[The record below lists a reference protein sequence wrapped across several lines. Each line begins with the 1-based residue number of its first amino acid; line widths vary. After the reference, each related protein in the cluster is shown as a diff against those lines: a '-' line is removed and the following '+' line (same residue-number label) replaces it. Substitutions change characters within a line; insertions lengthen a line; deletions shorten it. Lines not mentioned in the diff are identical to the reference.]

1 MENIARM
8 IQPGEENYIDPDWYK
23 AEPDDSLSGKI
34 ETWVMELT
42 YHAAGAPV
50 LNVARDIVRE
60 SYASGCRSFRIHHD
74 SA

>member
-8 IQPGEENYIDPDWYK
+8 IQPGESGIDPNWYK
-23 AEPDDSLSGKI
+23 AEPDNSFSGKI
-34 ETWVMELT
+34 ENWVLELT

-60 SYASGCRSFRIHHD
+60 SYANGKRHRKL
-74 SA
+74 